1 MENKVFISYSHEDAP
16 WARAFAEELKSRG
29 LTTWFDEWDVSPG
42 ASLSESI
49 ERGLRDSTAVVFI
62 WGPKSRTSPNL
73 FFELGAA
80 VALKKRVIPVLSRR
94 SDIQMPVPLRQV
106 RYIVQDS
113 PEEAAEEV
121 ARAVAA

>member
-1 MENKVFISYSHEDAP
+1 METKVFISYSHEDAP
-16 WARAFAEELKSRG
+16 WARAFAEQLRSRG

-42 ASLSESI
+42 ESLSDSL
-49 ERGLRDSTAVVFI
+49 ERGLRDSTTVVFI

-80 VALKKRVIPVLSRR
+80 VALKKRVIPIVSRR
-94 SDIQMPVPLRQV
+94 SDAQIPVAFRQV
-106 RYIVQDS
+106 RYIVQES

-121 ARAVAA
+121 ARAVA